1 MCSVTRKCA
10 ILILTE
16 FSIGSIVLSIT
27 VKPGNKEQF
36 NKEQIGIKEPY
47 PVTNLPFTS

>member
-1 MCSVTRKCA
+1 MVPIWNSFLY
-10 ILILTE
+10 IP
-16 FSIGSIVLSIT
+16 ST

-36 NKEQIGIKEPY
+36 DKEQIGIKEPY